1 MNQAEKEWMEKRW
14 PQLKALEVEHKLRKE
29 IFEWEEIVDNE
40 IFGAKID
47 IINHSE
53 ERWRKPLKEVP

>member
-1 MNQAEKEWMEKRW
+1 MEKRW